1 MGTKVSGGGRS
12 VATGGVARTATIP
25 SIANLSRNRNA
36 VAGLTQPTASVG
48 EAMRGLGIVPERQG
62 ADFTRGFS
70 RTYARPSAMRSIQ
83 GGSLGYL
90 AGAEAGVQAF
100 RNQLRIAN
108 PS

>member
-1 MGTKVSGGGRS
+1 MGKKTGGGARAGMAG
-12 VATGGVARTATIP
+12 ATRTATIP
-25 SIANLSRNRNA
+25 SIAALSRNKNA
-36 VAGLTQPTASVG
+36 AAGLTQPTASVS

-62 ADFTRGFS
+62 ADFTKGFS
-70 RTYARPSAMRSIQ
+70 RTYARPSTMRNIQ

-108 PS
+108 PR